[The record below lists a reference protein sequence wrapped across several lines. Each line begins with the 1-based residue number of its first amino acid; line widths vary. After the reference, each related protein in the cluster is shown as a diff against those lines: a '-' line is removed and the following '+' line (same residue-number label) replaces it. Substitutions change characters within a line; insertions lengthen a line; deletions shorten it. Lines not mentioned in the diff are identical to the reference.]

1 MVVSRLAG
9 PGQLSDTSH
18 AEGGSLSRAHVS
30 SRQPFLPKCLDER
43 VMRRCI
49 AQNLSRVIVH
59 PTLNPQDLVFAHV
72 ADWAALGDETAN
84 QLVLVFARPALPGS
98 IGVAEVD
105 VCHILQGIVQ
115 SRELR
120 AVVRGNR
127 LEQLAEVRTSPFSQL
142 SDRLVDRFGILP
154 GQLQND
160 LEACLPFHQR
170 QQHGI
175 RLGLVSYDRVDF
187 PMAEGFPGTN
197 RLRALFNGFP

>member
-1 MVVSRLAG
+1 M
-9 PGQLSDTSH
+9 
-18 AEGGSLSRAHVS
+18 
-30 SRQPFLPKCLDER
+30 
-43 VMRRCI
+43 
-49 AQNLSRVIVH
+49 
-59 PTLNPQDLVFAHV
+59 
-72 ADWAALGDETAN
+72 
-84 QLVLVFARPALPGS
+84 
-98 IGVAEVD
+98 AEVD

-197 RLRALFNGFP
+197 RLRALFNGFPSTRLFGRLP